1 MIWLEFDMEKQEKHR
16 SKVTEPSAALRV
28 QTTART
34 RIAASPRTEPTPA
47 SSNDE
52 DFAAILKGRRGIGPV
67 ELMCRIDEIRHLLL
81 VCDGDVA
88 KEQALCELLG
98 VEELE
103 SLRLVLTIQALKA
116 VYKEENSKEEKSKEE
131 KSKGEKSS

>member
-1 MIWLEFDMEKQEKHR
+1 MEKQEKHR
-16 SKVTEPSAALRV
+16 PKVTEPSAALRV
-28 QTTART
+28 QTAART
-34 RIAASPRTEPTPA
+34 RIAPSPQTEPTPA
-47 SSNDE
+47 LSSDE
-52 DFAAILKGRRGIGPV
+52 DFAAALKGRRGIGPV

-116 VYKEENSKEEKSKEE
+116 AYKGTNAKEENAKEE
-131 KSKGEKSS
+131 KSKGEKSKGEKSS

>member
-1 MIWLEFDMEKQEKHR
+1 MEKQEKR
-16 SKVTEPSAALRV
+16 RTKITEPSAALRV
-28 QTTART
+28 QTAART
-34 RIAASPRTEPTPA
+34 RVAAAPRTEPTPA

-116 VYKEENSKEEKSKEE
+116 TYNGEASKDEKSTEQ
-131 KSKGEKSS
+131 KSS

>member
-1 MIWLEFDMEKQEKHR
+1 MEKQEKR
-16 SKVTEPSAALRV
+16 RTKVTEPSAALHA
-28 QTTART
+28 QTAART
-34 RIAASPRTEPTPA
+34 RIAPSPQTEPTPA
-47 SSNDE
+47 SPDDE

-88 KEQALCELLG
+88 KEQALRELLG

-103 SLRLVLTIQALKA
+103 SLRLVLTIQALKTA
-116 VYKEENSKEEKSKEE
+116 YKAEMSKEAKQ
-131 KSKGEKSS
+131 KGEKSS

>member
-1 MIWLEFDMEKQEKHR
+1 MWQSRESISKRLTHLRKIWLESDMNKPEKRRTKI
-16 SKVTEPSAALRV
+16 TEPSAALRA
-28 QTTART
+28 QTAART
-34 RIAASPRTEPTPA
+34 RITASPPIEPALA

-52 DFAAILKGRRGIGPV
+52 DFAASLKGRRGIGPV

-88 KEQALCELLG
+88 KEQALCELVG

-116 VYKEENSKEEKSKEE
+116 TYK
-131 KSKGEKSS
+131 G

>member
-1 MIWLEFDMEKQEKHR
+1 MEKQEKQEKR
-16 SKVTEPSAALRV
+16 KTKVTEPSAALHA
-28 QTTART
+28 QTAART
-34 RIAASPRTEPTPA
+34 RIAPSPQTEPTPA

-116 VYKEENSKEEKSKEE
+116 AYKAEMSQEAKQ
-131 KSKGEKSS
+131 KGEKSS

>member
-1 MIWLEFDMEKQEKHR
+1 MEKQEKHR
-16 SKVTEPSAALRV
+16 PKVTEPSAALRV
-28 QTTART
+28 QTAART
-34 RIAASPRTEPTPA
+34 RIAPSPQTEPTPA
-47 SSNDE
+47 LSSDE
-52 DFAAILKGRRGIGPV
+52 DFAAALKGRRGIGPV

-116 VYKEENSKEEKSKEE
+116 AYKGAQAKEENAKEE
-131 KSKGEKSS
+131 KSKGEKSKGEKSS